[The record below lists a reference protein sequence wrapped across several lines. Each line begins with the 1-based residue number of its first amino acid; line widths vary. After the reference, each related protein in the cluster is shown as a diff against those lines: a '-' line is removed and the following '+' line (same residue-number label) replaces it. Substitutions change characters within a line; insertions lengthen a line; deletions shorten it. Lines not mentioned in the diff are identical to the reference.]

1 MKTQHPTDERIRLY
15 RLMEVGRR
23 ELRMDEFSFRM
34 LLARHGA
41 KEKDSK
47 VSRQTMS
54 LEQLQAAIA
63 EMKQKGFKPRQK
75 GGAKVTP
82 MREARVAKLRAM
94 WIALAEAG
102 VVRDRSDAA
111 LTKFCARITKNARME
126 WLTTHQLNDCV
137 NALRIWAS
145 REGVLVE

>member
-1 MKTQHPTDERIRLY
+1 MNNWHPDDERTRLY

-23 ELRMDEFSFRM
+23 ELQMDDYSFRL

-41 KEKDSK
+41 KERDGKP
-47 VSRQTMS
+47 SRQTMS
-54 LEQLQAAIA
+54 LEQLQAAVA
-63 EMKQKGFKPRQK
+63 EMKQKGFQPRQK
-75 GGAKVTP
+75 KGAKVTEW
-82 MREARVAKLRAM
+82 REARLNKLRAM

-102 VVRDRSDAA
+102 VVRDRSDVA

-137 NALRIWAS
+137 NALRTWAA
-145 REGVLVE
+145 REEVLVE

>member
-1 MKTQHPTDERIRLY
+1 MAPRQQDRRLKLY
-15 RLMEVGRR
+15 QLLNVARAS
-23 ELRMDEFSFRM
+23 LRMQEDDYRT

-41 KEKDSK
+41 QERDGKISAT
-47 VSRQTMS
+47 TMELPG
-54 LEQLQAAIA
+54 LEAAL
-63 EMKQKGFKPRQK
+63 EELRKKGFQPRLK

-137 NALRIWAS
+137 NALRTWAS